1 MKLYLNE
8 TSPFSRVVT
17 ATALLSGCGA
27 LQLVWVDPWQSPA
40 ALEQVN
46 PFCMIPA
53 LALNDGVSLSESLC
67 ICQYLI
73 ATYQP
78 EALLAVDSQNA
89 LESSV
94 MGLAKTMMETAF
106 RTVALG
112 RFVEG
117 DNALSQRGKTGLVKA
132 LQKLEAE
139 AGGAWKDVL
148 LQPNL
153 ATLYLHVAVEYVQ
166 FRHSEIFHDAA
177 GDNIAFFLENSPFK
191 QVLQTVNLERLA
203 AKPDFT
209 TLISAGV

>member
-8 TSPFSRVVT
+8 TSPFSRVVA
-17 ATALLSGCGA
+17 ATALLSRCDA

-40 ALEQVN
+40 ELEQVN
-46 PFCMIPA
+46 PFCIIPV

-78 EALLAVDSQNA
+78 DALVAADSQNA
-89 LESSV
+89 LETSV

-117 DNALSQRGKTGLVKA
+117 DNELSRRGKTGLVKA

-139 AGGAWKDVL
+139 AGGARKDVL

-153 ATLYLHVAVEYVQ
+153 ATLYLHVALEYVQ
-166 FRHSEIFHDAA
+166 FRHSEIYHDAA
-177 GDNIAFFLENSPFK
+177 GDNIMHFLEHSPFK
-191 QVLQTVNLERLA
+191 QVLQTVSLERLA
-203 AKPDFT
+203 TKPDFQA
-209 TLISAGV
+209 LMSAVV